1 MNNKLTK
8 EAITIRTEIKPGDL
22 GYVIHR
28 HGSMYAKEYNHGV
41 SFEVYVAQG
50 ICEFYDNYNPTKDKV
65 WFCEHNNKIIGSLFL
80 QHRENNT
87 AQLRYFYVENEFRG
101 LGIGKM
107 LMNLYIEFYKQCN
120 YQSSYL
126 WTTNELDTAAAIYS
140 KHGFLLSAEV
150 SSNSFGKTLVE
161 RKFERIL

>member
-1 MNNKLTK
+1 
-8 EAITIRTEIKPGDL
+8 
-22 GYVIHR
+22 
-28 HGSMYAKEYNHGV
+28 MYAEEYNHGI

-50 ICEFYDNYNPTKDKV
+50 ISEFYQNYDSKKDRV
-65 WFCEHNNKIIGSLFL
+65 WICEHNGEIIGSLFL

-87 AQLRYFYVENEFRG
+87 AQLRYFYLENEFRG

-126 WTTNELDTAAAIYS
+126 WTTNDLDTAAAIYS

-150 SSNSFGKTLVE
+150 LSNSFGKTLVE